1 MKNKKYKLDFEMVP
15 EECWY
20 ANLRSVLS
28 KQQWDA
34 VRKDAYARRRPMYD
48 LRRARFPPR
57 SP

>member
-34 VRKDAYARRRPMYD
+34 VRKDAYARAGGD
-48 LRRARFPPR
+48 V
-57 SP
+57 